1 MSEENRRT
9 LEVYEKKAKDFL
21 GTTLK
26 HYNLN
31 PEKADKKEERL
42 RNFLKNSFEVL
53 PKGSKVF
60 EIGCSDGQSS
70 KYLESLGY
78 DVLASDVAKD
88 FVEIA
93 SKNGLKTIKF
103 NLLEDDFKEKY
114 SGILAWRVFV
124 HFTED
129 DCIKALNKI
138 YQALN
143 EGGIFV
149 FNLMNREIREVDHEW
164 VDFQNEY
171 YLGVER
177 YFNYFS
183 EEFMNKV
190 INDTNFK
197 IVRFF
202 KEGGENNNKWL
213 VYVLQ
218 K

>member
-42 RNFLKNSFEVL
+42 KNFLKNSFEIL
-53 PKGSKVF
+53 PKGSKIF
-60 EIGCSDGQSS
+60 EVGCSDGQNS

-93 SKNGLKTIKF
+93 SNNGMKTIKF
-103 NLLEDDFKEKY
+103 NLLEDEFKEKY

-124 HFTED
+124 HFTKD
-129 DCIKALNKI
+129 DCIKALSKI

-213 VYVLQ
+213 VYVL
-218 K
+218 KK